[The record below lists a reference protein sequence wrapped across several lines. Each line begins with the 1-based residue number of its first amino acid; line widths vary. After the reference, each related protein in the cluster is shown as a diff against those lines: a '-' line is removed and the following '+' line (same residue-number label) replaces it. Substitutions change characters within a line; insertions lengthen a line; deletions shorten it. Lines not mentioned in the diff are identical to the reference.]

1 MTVLNLIA
9 TLLTSVAM
17 RFSTVI
23 ATLLVFTI
31 FFTSIEFQKSNSNA
45 VAEHK
50 IVCIWIARALVT
62 LTKYMYK
69 VKVRSTS
76 TKYKYEVQAISK
88 ALLLHGL
95 V

>member
-50 IVCIWIARALVT
+50 NRLH
-62 LTKYMYK
+62 LELHHK
-69 VKVRSTS
+69 
-76 TKYKYEVQAISK
+76 
-88 ALLLHGL
+88 LLAQNK
-95 V
+95 

>member
-9 TLLTSVAM
+9 TLVWSVAM

-31 FFTSIEFQKSNSNA
+31 FFTSIKFQKSNSNA

-50 IVCIWIARALVT
+50 NMQTHFVLWCNTT
-62 LTKYMYK
+62 LQRKK
-69 VKVRSTS
+69 KNESQGNV
-76 TKYKYEVQAISK
+76 
-88 ALLLHGL
+88 
-95 V
+95 